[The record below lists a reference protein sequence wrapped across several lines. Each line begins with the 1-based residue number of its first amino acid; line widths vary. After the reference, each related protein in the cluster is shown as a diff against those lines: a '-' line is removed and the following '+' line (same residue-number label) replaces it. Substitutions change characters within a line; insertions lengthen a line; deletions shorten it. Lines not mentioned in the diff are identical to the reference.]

1 MVIIT
6 NSPNSCVILRYKNLD
21 LPGRGDIVAID
32 AEFVLVQHE
41 ESILNANGSKVTVN
55 EGRHALAR
63 VSVIDCR
70 GGNVIID
77 DYVLPHEPVVD
88 YLTRFSGI
96 HPNDLDRVNS
106 PHHLVTMRSAYL
118 KLRLLLDR

>member
-1 MVIIT
+1 MHLIDA
-6 NSPNSCVILRYKNLD
+6 SD
-21 LPGRGDIVAID
+21 LPGKGDIVAID

-41 ESILNANGSKVTVN
+41 ESIINEYGSKVTTK

-63 VSVIDCR
+63 VSVIDCNS
-70 GGNVIID
+70 GDVIID
-77 DYVLPHEPVVD
+77 DYVLSQEPVVD

-96 HPNDLDRVNS
+96 HPSDLDPANS
-106 PHHLVTMRSAYL
+106 PHHLVTMRTAYL